1 MGGRNR
7 PINHSSNQRRRGRG
21 LWKGIEH
28 HQGINLQNEVL
39 NQQILSK
46 LQPRLNCLCL
56 HFHCTKRESKL
67 LTASSNYR
75 AIWVPDDYTNARR
88 LLSNKYDAIN
98 INLIPS
104 MRRRRPTSLGFCA
117 WTRGSTTTFL
127 EFCQEIQST
136 INHLLTWFLDTP
148 NFELVPVS
156 PNCPSHHNNPFN
168 LGLHPIG
175 FHNPIPQHIH
185 KRIKGDLRV

>member
-1 MGGRNR
+1 MRKINMTKLMGGRNR
-7 PINHSSNQRRRGRG
+7 PINLSSNQRRRGRG

-28 HQGINLQNEVL
+28 HQRINLQNEVL

-46 LQPRLNCLCL
+46 LQPKLNCLCL

-75 AIWVPDDYTNARR
+75 AIWVPDDYTNACW

-98 INLIPS
+98 INLIPG

-117 WTRGSTTTFL
+117 WTRGSTPH
-127 EFCQEIQST
+127 S
-136 INHLLTWFLDTP
+136 W
-148 NFELVPVS
+148 NFAKKSKAP
-156 PNCPSHHNNPFN
+156 
-168 LGLHPIG
+168 
-175 FHNPIPQHIH
+175 
-185 KRIKGDLRV
+185 